1 MSDLNSLNA
10 EFSELELQQLEE
22 RLETDP
28 LAVSGLINLNCNVE
42 PELRGGCIIRTEDV
56 CVGEWTD

>member
-1 MSDLNSLNA
+1 MSNLNSLNA

-28 LAVSGLINLNCNVE
+28 LAVSGLINLTSNVE
-42 PELRGGCIIRTEDV
+42 PEFRGGCVVEGEDSCFV
-56 CVGEWTD
+56 RWD